1 MACVVPGPTYPWVPQ
16 ELRDIEE
23 RERQEKKGSR
33 RPVERGR
40 QLKRAQNVLAPH
52 CRTTRGGARGE
63 GSSMY
68 VPTPHAA
75 VELLAQTP
83 DLSKLSVADYLHT

>member
-52 CRTTRGGARGE
+52 CRTTRGGGREEKG
-63 GSSMY
+63 
-68 VPTPHAA
+68 AA
-75 VELLAQTP
+75 CTYPPPMQR
-83 DLSKLSVADYLHT
+83 LSC

>member
-52 CRTTRGGARGE
+52 CRTTRGGREEKG
-63 GSSMY
+63 
-68 VPTPHAA
+68 AA
-75 VELLAQTP
+75 CTYPPPMQR
-83 DLSKLSVADYLHT
+83 LSC